1 MSHTCLE
8 TLRLKEK
15 PHPSKLRAMSER
27 RLHRNH
33 DSGDDLLSEAPTL
46 SAENET
52 RNSPKE
58 GRRHDGGRRL
68 DTWERYRALNDA
80 VEEAYDLIDIANT
93 EARFSLI
100 LMGAL
105 NAVLFVVAT
114 RTDLIGSVPAPIRPW
129 LAVAFA
135 AYGVVG
141 VYFLLHA
148 VETLRP
154 RKFRPRLPVGEGAL
168 KDAPLGV
175 RYYEDALKRSAEA
188 HLGAWSELRIGQLNS
203 ELAAQHYS
211 LALKNEAKGKAL
223 RRVYRGLRLMTLLVA
238 GLLAT
243 LTFFVFWATRPV

>member
-1 MSHTCLE
+1 MTEH
-8 TLRLKEK
+8 
-15 PHPSKLRAMSER
+15 
-27 RLHRNH
+27 RLHRH
-33 DSGDDLLSEAPTL
+33 DASNDDLPSDPATPPPKD
-46 SAENET
+46 ET
-52 RNSPKE
+52 KALAKE
-58 GRRHDGGRRL
+58 LRRHDGGRPL

-80 VEEAYDLIDIANT
+80 VDEAYDLIDIANT

-114 RTDLIGSVPAPIRPW
+114 RTELVASVPAPIRPW

-154 RKFRPRLPVGEGAL
+154 RKFRPRLPVGEGAIE
-168 KDAPLGV
+168 DAPVGV
-175 RYYEDALKRSAEA
+175 RYYEDALKRSAGD
-188 HLGAWSELRIGQLNS
+188 HLAAWSELRIGQLNS

-211 LALKNEAKGKAL
+211 LALKNEAKAKAL

-243 LTFFVFWATRPV
+243 LAFFVFSAARPA